1 MVSNGD
7 MASFG
12 ARRDS
17 YPTNEITPMAM
28 EAHTNLTQSVVS
40 LGYIRTDDT
49 HKGFLM
55 NIPAPAPIMA
65 L

>member
-1 MVSNGD
+1 MMPSFRTDQTHAMVSNGD

-28 EAHTNLTQSVVS
+28 EAHTNLSYQS
-40 LGYIRTDDT
+40 
-49 HKGFLM
+49 FLL
-55 NIPAPAPIMA
+55 A
-65 L
+65 LFGQATLTGGS